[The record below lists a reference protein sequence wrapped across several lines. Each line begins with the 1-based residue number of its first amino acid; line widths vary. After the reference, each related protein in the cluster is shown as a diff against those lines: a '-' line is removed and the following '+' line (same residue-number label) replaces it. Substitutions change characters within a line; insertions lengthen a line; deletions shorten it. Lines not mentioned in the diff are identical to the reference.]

1 MYMNTANGIVGY
13 GSGGQAVVGG
23 GGGGGG
29 LSSSQSDGNTD
40 LNSYRPKPV
49 FFWSNGEVMKWMK
62 RHCEEYYELYGN
74 VFLENEITG
83 RSLIRINEFALERMG
98 IDNAEHRDQIARII
112 LKLRLKSDIIEL
124 KDLERKAAPISS
136 TSTTTSTSAST
147 STGTTTVKA
156 TNSST
161 SSGTSITR
169 SGGSGVGGGQ
179 TSAPG
184 KSHLLSSFHR

>member
-1 MYMNTANGIVGY
+1 MNTANGIVGY

-23 GGGGGG
+23 
-29 LSSSQSDGNTD
+29 DGTASTSTD

-62 RHCEEYYELYGN
+62 RHCEEYYQLYGN

-98 IDNAEHRDQIARII
+98 IENAEHRDQIARII

-124 KDLERKAAPISS
+124 KDLERKAAPT
-136 TSTTTSTSAST
+136 TSTTAATVAETTNTTSTAKASSNTPVKGTVLSNTGASPSRSA
-147 STGTTTVKA
+147 GA
-156 TNSST
+156 
-161 SSGTSITR
+161 
-169 SGGSGVGGGQ
+169 GGS
-179 TSAPG
+179 SSSSSHG
-184 KSHLLSSFHR
+184 KSHLLSSFHRS